1 MFTAKELNTID
12 TGYFSIIASGGCT
25 VTLQSKN
32 TGHCWHI
39 LLQEYPHFRSYM
51 IYHTHHRGTLYH
63 EHGHG
68 ATLSGCLSQIRNHD
82 IYWLSRKAVANTIRR
97 YAHEAEKH
105 QGRIHQPQLR

>member
-39 LLQEYPHFRSYM
+39 LLQEYPH
-51 IYHTHHRGTLYH
+51 
-63 EHGHG
+63 E

-82 IYWLSRKAVANTIRR
+82 ACWLSRKSRR
-97 YAHEAEKH
+97 KLHKEV
-105 QGRIHQPQLR
+105 RP

>member
-51 IYHTHHRGTLYH
+51 IYHTITG
-63 EHGHG
+63 EHSTTSM
-68 ATLSGCLSQIRNHD
+68 ATEPRFPAASARSETTISTGFPG
-82 IYWLSRKAVANTIRR
+82 KAVANTIRR

>member
-12 TGYFSIIASGGCT
+12 TGYFSIIASGRLHRNAPVKKHRT
-25 VTLQSKN
+25 
-32 TGHCWHI
+32 

-82 IYWLSRKAVANTIRR
+82 IYWLSRKSRC
-97 YAHEAEKH
+97 KH
-105 QGRIHQPQLR
+105 YKEVRS